1 MKKRWGLGGDKAA
14 GFGGGGVE
22 AVEEVGRLWLRRK
35 FVSFS
40 GTLRIEVV
48 ELARRCG
55 GIESGD
61 IEG

>member
-1 MKKRWGLGGDKAA
+1 MKKRWGLGGDEAA

-48 ELARRCG
+48 ELARRRG
-55 GIESGD
+55 
-61 IEG
+61 